1 MAIEVFTQSAIKL
14 SGQKKIYFDPFQITQ
29 KLNDADYIFITHDHY
44 DHYDRESIQN
54 IIKDD
59 TIIIAP
65 QILEEEVKT
74 LSKKVVIVFPNKS
87 YEVEG
92 LKFSTVRAYN
102 INKKFHPKEANYV
115 GYILTFEGLTYYI
128 MGDTDALEENK
139 NIKVDVC
146 FVPIGGH
153 FTMDYFEASQY
164 INEIKPRKVI
174 PIHYGSIIGNLDLGE
189 KFKKLIAKNIEVEIY
204 IKEEEK

>member
-1 MAIEVFTQSAIKL
+1 MTIEVFTQSAIKL
-14 SGQKKIYFDPFQITQ
+14 NGQKKIYFDPFQITQ

-44 DHYDRESIQN
+44 DHYDKKSIQN
-54 IIKDD
+54 IMKDD

-102 INKKFHPKEANYV
+102 INKKFHSKDADYV

-139 NIKVDVC
+139 NVN
-146 FVPIGGH
+146 P
-153 FTMDYFEASQY
+153 T
-164 INEIKPRKVI
+164 VI
-174 PIHYGSIIGNLDLGE
+174 VFMLFI
-189 KFKKLIAKNIEVEIY
+189 
-204 IKEEEK
+204 